1 MTSIVISISYRDYLQ
16 KKHLVTILLQSFDL
30 LVTTRSARCGT
41 FVFIE
46 NNAVINNSTQGV
58 LTMNT
63 EYVTEQTF
71 GTPEQSSKTL
81 KTLFDVICA
90 DNEFSLLRETLR
102 LYCEEIA
109 RVD

>member
-1 MTSIVISISYRDYLQ
+1 
-16 KKHLVTILLQSFDL
+16 
-30 LVTTRSARCGT
+30 
-41 FVFIE
+41 
-46 NNAVINNSTQGV
+46 
-58 LTMNT
+58 MNT
-63 EYVTEQTF
+63 ECVTEPTF

-90 DNEFSLLRETLR
+90 DNEFTLLRETLR